1 MSSGTIV
8 SIQLKVGHR
17 EPMRSVESAEM
28 TAGYGI
34 EGDSNATRRGP
45 RTARQA
51 LLMDTETLDKFG
63 LEPGQIR
70 ENITT
75 TGIDLHALPVGA
87 RVSLGDSAVVEI
99 TGFCAPCSRMDEI
112 RDGLQSAL
120 HEQRGMLATI
130 IDGGAIAVGDSVSA

>member
-1 MSSGTIV
+1 MSNGEIV
-8 SIQLKVGHR
+8 SIQLKTGHR
-17 EPMRSVESAEM
+17 EPMQSVESAEM

-51 LLMDTETLDKFG
+51 LLMDVETLGKFG

-75 TGIDLHALPVGA
+75 SGIDLHALPAGS

-99 TGFCAPCSRMDEI
+99 TGFCAPCGRMDEI
-112 RDGLQSAL
+112 RDGLQEAL
-120 HEQRGMLATI
+120 HEQRGMLATVI
-130 IDGGAIAVGDSVSA
+130 NGGAIAVGDSVSA